1 MPSKRVV
8 VLTGAGIS
16 AESGLSTF
24 RDSGGLW
31 EGFDINEVAS
41 IEGWT
46 RNPSKVLDFYNLR
59 REQVSKAEPNPAHKA
74 LAKLEEHFEVVIV
87 TQNVDDLHE
96 RAGSKNIIHLHGEI
110 IKARSERNEFEITE
124 IGYDPIKMGD
134 FSLDGTQLRPAI
146 VWFGEMVP
154 MIEKAAVEVSKAEI
168 LIVVGTS
175 LMVYP
180 AASLIHYCD
189 PHITKYIVD
198 PVTPELSNSKNW
210 NYIENTASDGV
221 PELVHK
227 LITQE

>member
-1 MPSKRVV
+1 MPSKKIV

-41 IEGWT
+41 LDGWNQ
-46 RNPSKVLDFYNLR
+46 NPAKVLEFYNMR
-59 REQVSKAEPNPAHKA
+59 RQQVSKAEPNPAHDA
-74 LAKLEEHFEVVIV
+74 LAKLEEHFEVVII

-96 RAGSKNIIHLHGEI
+96 RSGSKNIIHLHGELT
-110 IKARSERNEFEITE
+110 KARSEINDDEITE
-124 IGYDPIKMGD
+124 IRYEPIKIGD
-134 FSLDGTQLRPAI
+134 YSKDGSQLRPAI

-154 MIEKAAVEVSKAEI
+154 MIEIAAIEVSKADI

-180 AASLIHYCD
+180 AASLVHYSAKD
-189 PHITKYIVD
+189 IPKYIID
-198 PVTPELSNSKNW
+198 PNIPEILDSSSWSLIKD
-210 NYIENTASDGV
+210 TASKGV
-221 PELVHK
+221 PKLVQEL
-227 LITQE
+227 TT